1 MSYDLCYYEFYHS
14 MKTLIIY
21 GSQYGS
27 TKRYAER
34 LSEIIGFETVDYKKT
49 KGLDGFERIIF
60 MGGLYAGGVLGLKK
74 TVGKMADNQ
83 DLIIVTVGVT
93 DPKEAEYFSQIRT
106 SIKAQIPAA
115 LYNEK
120 KIFHLRGAIDYG
132 QLDFKHRFMMSMFHK
147 MVQKMP
153 ESQRTADAKA
163 MLETYGKAV
172 DYVNFNAL
180 EQITSQL

>member
-1 MSYDLCYYEFYHS
+1 MRCGIFCSFAV

-27 TKRYAER
+27 SKRYAER
-34 LSEIIGFETVDYKKT
+34 LSEITGSEAVDYMQAKDI
-49 KGLDGFERIIF
+49 KGFDRIIF

-74 TVGKMADNQ
+74 TVGKMAENQ

-93 DPKEAEYFSQIRT
+93 DPNETEYFSQIRK
-106 SIKAQIPAA
+106 SIKNQIPAN
-115 LYNEK
+115 LYNEE
-120 KIFHLRGAIDYG
+120 KIFHLRGAIDYNKLG
-132 QLDFKHRFMMSMFHK
+132 FKHRVMMSMFHK

-172 DYVNFNAL
+172 DFVDINAL